1 MSAETKIV
9 TLQDDYHVWT
19 RREGQGPIKM
29 LLLHGGPGMTHEYLE
44 PFSDYIKK
52 HPEVEIIYY
61 DQLGSYFSD
70 QPDDPTLWNIP
81 RFIDEFR
88 KFGRLGIWNNFTYTV
103 NNLEDFLHLNMLHH
117 NMVSM

>member
-52 HPEVEIIYY
+52 HPEV
-61 DQLGSYFSD
+61 
-70 QPDDPTLWNIP
+70 
-81 RFIDEFR
+81 
-88 KFGRLGIWNNFTYTV
+88 
-103 NNLEDFLHLNMLHH
+103 
-117 NMVSM
+117 